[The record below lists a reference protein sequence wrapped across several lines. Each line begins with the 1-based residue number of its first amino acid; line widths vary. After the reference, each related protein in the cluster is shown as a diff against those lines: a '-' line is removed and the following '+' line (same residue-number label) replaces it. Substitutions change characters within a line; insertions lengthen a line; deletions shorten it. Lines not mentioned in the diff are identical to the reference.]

1 METINCEVCGGP
13 SATTL
18 FSQYDLTHHVTDE
31 LFTVVRCQGC
41 RMLFLNPRPTR
52 EDIGSYYPVTY
63 YPDATPRQAGDL
75 RRAAKRWS
83 GKVRRWIAQDFYG
96 YPAQGQAGRW
106 RRARRMLLWPEFLWR
121 CWRGRGL
128 LPWAGRG
135 RLLDVGCGAG
145 GNLVS
150 LQEQGWD
157 VSGVDASAVAVAQAR
172 VRFGDR
178 VRQGNLA
185 AMAYADRSF
194 DTVLFSHVLE
204 HLHGPLP
211 ILKEVWRILD
221 WEGRVV
227 ILCPNA
233 GSLEAKIFGRW
244 WFPWELPRH
253 LFHYEKVTLTR
264 VLEAAGFRI
273 ESVSTGLGSL
283 YFMAS
288 LDRVFE
294 QRIGRAV
301 PCRRLIETLFVR
313 PFCFCVG
320 QLGYG
325 TELKVYARKDRHA
338 EKARRSTI

>member
-18 FSQYDLTHHVTDE
+18 FRQYDLTHHVTDE

-41 RMLFLNPRPTR
+41 RMLFLNPRPTP
-52 EDIGSYYPVTY
+52 EDIGSYYPATY

-83 GKVRRWIAQDFYG
+83 GKVRQWIAQDFYG
-96 YPAQGQAGRW
+96 YPAEEQAMRW

-121 CWRGRGL
+121 RWRGRGL
-128 LPWAGRG
+128 LPWVGRG
-135 RLLDVGCGAG
+135 RVLDVGCGAG
-145 GNLVS
+145 GKLVS

-211 ILKEVWRILD
+211 ILKEVWRILER
-221 WEGRVV
+221 EGRVV

-288 LDRVFE
+288 LDRVCE

-320 QLGYG
+320 KLGYG
-325 TELKVYARKDRHA
+325 TELKVYARKDRRA
-338 EKARRSTI
+338 E